1 MGLQHSLEKLGME
14 QPWSFIL
21 AVILEIPRV
30 RPVKKMPMPYD
41 SGPSEGMTIISPA
54 IETLFHDVDHETAA
68 RLAATLLPHAALAF
82 ESPAPPQAWAETAY
96 DGKRAFLRCMEDH
109 ALPTAV
115 QDMFIQRSG
124 VMWDVKDVDSGHEAH
139 VGHLKEVCEA
149 VIGFAG
155 SFQVK

>member
-1 MGLQHSLEKLGME
+1 
-14 QPWSFIL
+14 
-21 AVILEIPRV
+21 
-30 RPVKKMPMPYD
+30 
-41 SGPSEGMTIISPA
+41 MTTISPA

-82 ESPAPPQAWAETAY
+82 ESPAPSQAWAETAY
-96 DGKRAFLRCMEDH
+96 DKKRAFLRCMQDR

-124 VMWDVKDVDSGHEAH
+124 VTWDVKDVDAGHEAH
-139 VGHLKEVCEA
+139 ISRSKEVCEA

-155 SFQVK
+155 SFQVE